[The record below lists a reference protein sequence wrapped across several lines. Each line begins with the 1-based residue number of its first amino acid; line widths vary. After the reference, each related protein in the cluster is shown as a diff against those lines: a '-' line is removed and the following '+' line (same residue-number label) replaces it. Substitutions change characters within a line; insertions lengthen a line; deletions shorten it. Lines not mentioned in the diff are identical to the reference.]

1 MPDGFGRGQGNFL
14 RAGVTER
21 PIRDRAFE
29 APTWA
34 VAVAVHAGW
43 FLTTFYYD
51 ALAWWL
57 LAPLGA
63 WFTTWHGS
71 FQHEALHG
79 HPTRWDRLNGLLA
92 GLPVGLWM
100 PYPIYRE
107 THLVHHRNENLTCPI
122 NDPESFYQ
130 TAACWRRR
138 GPLTRA
144 LYWAHDTLIGRL
156 ALGPAVAAWHLWR
169 AEGGRIA
176 GGDYGNLAVWL
187 RHLLGV
193 ALVLYWVVGICGMPV
208 WVYLICFAYPGL
220 SMILLR
226 SYAEHRAAVE
236 VDHRTATVEAGWPL
250 ALLYLN
256 NNLHFSHH
264 QEPGLAW
271 YKLPARY
278 RAERQ
283 QTLARNGNYRFAG
296 YLDLFRRRLRRTEKV
311 PVHPFAPAE
320 T

>member
-1 MPDGFGRGQGNFL
+1 MARGGMIGGRVLLLAVPL
-14 RAGVTER
+14 RALAQRSAFALLVGTAITLMILSQAKPHLVESLRTGVTDATA
-21 PIRDRAFE
+21 PILEFLSHPAATVAGAIDEFD
-29 APTWA
+29 A
-34 VAVAVHAGW
+34 V
-43 FLTTFYYD
+43 
-51 ALAWWL
+51 
-57 LAPLGA
+57 
-63 WFTTWHGS
+63 
-71 FQHEALHG
+71 
-79 HPTRWDRLNGLLA
+79 
-92 GLPVGLWM
+92 M
-100 PYPIYRE
+100 M
-107 THLVHHRNENLTCPI
+107 VHHRNEHLTCPI

-130 TAACWRRR
+130 TAACWRRH
-138 GPLTRA
+138 GPLARA

-156 ALGPAVAAWHLWR
+156 ALGPAVAAWSLWR
-169 AEGGRIA
+169 AEAGRIA
-176 GGDYGNLAVWL
+176 SGDFGNLAVWL

-193 ALVLYWVVGICGMPV
+193 AMMLYWVVGICGMPV
-208 WVYLICFAYPGL
+208 WVYLVCFAYPGL

-278 RAERQ
+278 RSERR

-311 PVHPFAPAE
+311 PVHPFAAVE